1 MIICFPFR
9 LLLVSFCDIDTGDK
23 NYDIS
28 VVSKMLG
35 NALI

>member
-9 LLLVSFCDIDTGDK
+9 LLLVFCDIDTGDK